1 MPSKYSSDLS
11 AVYTGGGIREKTSSM
26 PGDIVDLFKLPSQ
39 TYVRIRLIGG
49 VMQTGSYWVTTRKKD
64 GSTGQFN
71 TGCNSWNPE
80 MHTQDEDKP
89 DPWRDFERDQIEAGV
104 ARNDRLVRF
113 STQYFMNAIIR
124 NLQDTEPTRKAEHT
138 SNEMDSGFKEK
149 DSDSWTPV
157 RVVSLSASV
166 LDAIQKM
173 KEINVVK
180 LRKKDGTT
188 VTKKFDV
195 THPKYGCDV
204 LIMYDPTKAGAA
216 KYTVQKGDG
225 RTPLT
230 EEEQAYLT
238 YDLDL
243 LYETFDPKVMEQS
256 FKSWANRN
264 DSLIK
269 ASFAKGD
276 NEGYVPSTV
285 SLKSRDEEFESE
297 YRPKKKAAKQVEEV
311 EDTEGFDDADF
322 EEEKPVKKTSK
333 KARVEDDFEEEP
345 KKPTK
350 KSKSVVEDA
359 EDDFDDDDF
368 EEEKP
373 VKKSAS
379 KKPTKKT
386 KELEDDFDDSDF
398 EDEEETPKKSSKK
411 PAKRASVEEDDFDDD
426 DFEEEKPV
434 KKSKKI
440 KEIND
445 DDDFD
450 SDFDDEDFE

>member
-11 AVYTGGGIREKTSSM
+11 AVYTGGTREKTSSM

-138 SNEMDSGFKEK
+138 SNEKDSGFKEK

-204 LIMYDPTKAGAA
+204 LIMYDPTK
-216 KYTVQKGDG
+216 
-225 RTPLT
+225 
-230 EEEQAYLT
+230 
-238 YDLDL
+238 
-243 LYETFDPKVMEQS
+243 QS

-333 KARVEDDFEEEP
+333 KVRVEDDFEEEP

-350 KSKSVVEDA
+350 KSKSAVEEA

-373 VKKSAS
+373 AKKSA
-379 KKPTKKT
+379 
-386 KELEDDFDDSDF
+386 
-398 EDEEETPKKSSKK
+398 SKK
-411 PAKRASVEEDDFDDD
+411 PAKRASVEEDDFDDFDDD
-426 DFEEEKPV
+426 DFEDEEEKP
-434 KKSKKI
+434 KKPTKKPA
-440 KEIND
+440 KRASVEED
-445 DDDFD
+445 EFDEDFDDDF
-450 SDFDDEDFE
+450 E